1 MNKVAKLFKS
11 QENIITLSKARIVK
25 RQRTES
31 NSKYNTEWS
40 RNQVFNSE
48 ENTPTEVQKGI
59 VLSEENSIT

>member
-31 NSKYNTEWS
+31 NSKYNTE
-40 RNQVFNSE
+40 
-48 ENTPTEVQKGI
+48 
-59 VLSEENSIT
+59 